1 MHNNPERLLS
11 LTVLG
16 YSLLGFVCIKS
27 NHLQTKFILLFFNL
41 NVPMLYCEIALAS
54 ASEPVLNR
62 SRQCGSGLISDLRG
76 NTETW
81 SVIFVEHLS

>member
-1 MHNNPERLLS
+1 MHNNPERSLS

-27 NHLQTKFILLFFNL
+27 NHLQTKFILLLFNL

-54 ASEPVLNR
+54 ASEPVLK
-62 SRQCGSGLISDLRG
+62 
-76 NTETW
+76 
-81 SVIFVEHLS
+81 